1 MQFIL
6 RFIYLFIYLLFIC
19 RFVYFRKYL
28 SLFVISQISSAL
40 TQGRHIRK
48 LAIRVLRNML
58 VKHELDDR
66 YEGEVSSNKN
76 KHALLTSEQNLRF
89 IFVVM
94 WRTTLS
100 IVVSLWWI
108 SVL

>member
-6 RFIYLFIYLLFIC
+6 RFIYLLVYFLCIC
-19 RFVYFRKYL
+19 IFVYFREYL
-28 SLFVISQISSAL
+28 FSFVIFQISSAL

-66 YEGEVSSNKN
+66 YEGEVSSN
-76 KHALLTSEQNLRF
+76 
-89 IFVVM
+89 
-94 WRTTLS
+94 
-100 IVVSLWWI
+100 
-108 SVL
+108 

>member
-6 RFIYLFIYLLFIC
+6 RFIYLLVYLLCIC
-19 RFVYFRKYL
+19 IFVYFREYL
-28 SLFVISQISSAL
+28 FLFVIFQISSAL

-66 YEGEVSSNKN
+66 YEGEVSSN
-76 KHALLTSEQNLRF
+76 
-89 IFVVM
+89 
-94 WRTTLS
+94 
-100 IVVSLWWI
+100 
-108 SVL
+108 